1 MHRLALF
8 VAGIALFAMS
18 SVDAAPRHK
27 HEVRTPMVQSV
38 PALQPAVARR
48 PAWAVP
54 GQCIIDEGY
63 GRYLPCDVGDG
74 R

>member
-1 MHRLALF
+1 
-8 VAGIALFAMS
+8 MS
-18 SVDAAPRHK
+18 SADAAARHK
-27 HEVRTPMVQSV
+27 HKVRHPAVVQSAPV
-38 PALQPAVARR
+38 MNVAKR

-54 GQCIIDEGY
+54 GQCITDEGY